1 MAAERNPE
9 NGATMHDFQYATP
22 QSLNEAL
29 KLLGRRGGAALL
41 AGGTDLIVKMRA
53 RRLRPGLV
61 VDAKRIP
68 ELNVMKLDK
77 SGLTLGAAVS
87 CRRVY
92 TDRKVA
98 RMFPALAESAALV
111 GGIGIQGRASVGGNL
126 CNAAPSADTVPA
138 LIVLG
143 ALAQIRGPRGSRKL
157 PVEEF
162 CTGPGKNALKP
173 GELLV
178 SLKIPKPARNA
189 GAFFLR
195 FIPRNEMDIAIVN
208 AAAAVELDSAG
219 RTFKSARISVGAAAP
234 VPLLVREAGACL
246 AGRPVNDK
254 CIQEAAKLAAAT
266 VRPITDMRGTIEYRR
281 DLAAVLAAR
290 ALRGA
295 IKRARGE

>member
-1 MAAERNPE
+1 
-9 NGATMHDFQYATP
+9 MHDFHYATP
-22 QSLNEAL
+22 KTLNEAL
-29 KLLGRRGGAALL
+29 KLLGRRGGGALL

-53 RRLRPGLV
+53 RRLRPALV

-68 ELNVMKLDK
+68 ELNILKLDK
-77 SGLTLGAAVS
+77 AGLTLGAAVS

-92 TDRKVA
+92 TDRKIA
-98 RMFPALAESAALV
+98 ALYPALAESAALV

-126 CNAAPSADTVPA
+126 CNAAPSADTIPA

-143 ALAQIRGPRGSRKL
+143 AIANLKGPRGSRKL

-178 SLKIPKPARNA
+178 SLRIPKPAKRS

-195 FIPRNEMDIAIVN
+195 FIPRNEMDIAVVN
-208 AAAAVELDSAG
+208 AAAAVEIDAKSKTF
-219 RTFKSARISVGAAAP
+219 RTVRIAVGAAAP
-234 VPLLVREAGACL
+234 VPLLVREAGHFL
-246 AGRPVNDK
+246 EGQPINEKSIRG
-254 CIQEAAKLAAAT
+254 AAELAAAA
-266 VRPITDMRGTIEYRR
+266 VRPITDMRGTVEYRR
-281 DLAAVLAAR
+281 DLAAVLTAR

-295 IKRARGE
+295 VKRAKGE

>member
-1 MAAERNPE
+1 
-9 NGATMHDFQYATP
+9 MHDFQYVAP
-22 QSLNEAL
+22 QSLKEAL
-29 KLLGRRGGAALL
+29 KLLGRRGGGALL

-53 RRLRPGLV
+53 RRMRPALV
-61 VDAKRIP
+61 VDAKHVP
-68 ELNVMKLDK
+68 ELNVMKLDS

-92 TDRKVA
+92 GDARVA
-98 RMFPALAESAALV
+98 KAYPALAEAAALV

-143 ALAQIRGPRGSRKL
+143 AIAQIRGPRGSRKL

-162 CTGPGKNALKP
+162 CTGPGRNALKP

-178 SLKIPKPARNA
+178 SLKIPKTPRNG

-195 FIPRNEMDIAIVN
+195 FIPRNEMDIAVVN
-208 AAAAVELDSAG
+208 AAAAVELDSG
-219 RTFKSARISVGAAAP
+219 GKTFKSARISVGAAAP

-246 AGRPVNDK
+246 AGRPVNDRS
-254 CIQEAAKLAAAT
+254 IQEAAKLAAAA
-266 VRPITDMRGTIEYRR
+266 VKPITDMRGTIEYRR
-281 DLAAVLAAR
+281 DLAAVLTAR

-295 IKRARGE
+295 IRRAKGE

>member
-1 MAAERNPE
+1 
-9 NGATMHDFQYATP
+9 MHDFQYASPNT
-22 QSLNEAL
+22 LNEAL
-29 KLLGRRGGAALL
+29 KLLAKGKGGALLL

-53 RRLRPGLV
+53 RRLRPELV

-68 ELNVMKLDK
+68 ELNGVKLDK

-92 TDRKVA
+92 EDHRIA
-98 RMFPALAESAALV
+98 AAYPALAESAALV
-111 GGIGIQGRASVGGNL
+111 GGIAIQGRASVGGNL

-143 ALAQIRGPRGSRKL
+143 AVAQVRGPKGSRKI

-162 CTGPGKNALKP
+162 CTGPGCNALKK

-178 SLKIPKPARNA
+178 SLKIPKPVRHS

-195 FIPRNEMDIAIVN
+195 LIPRNEMDIAIVN

-219 RTFKSARISVGAAAP
+219 KTFKSARISVGAAAP
-234 VPLLVREAGACL
+234 VPLLVREVGECL
-246 AGRPVNDK
+246 AGRPVNEK
-254 CIQEAAKLAAAT
+254 SIQEAAELAASA

-281 DLAAVLAAR
+281 DLARVLTAR

-295 IKRARGE
+295 IRRARGEK